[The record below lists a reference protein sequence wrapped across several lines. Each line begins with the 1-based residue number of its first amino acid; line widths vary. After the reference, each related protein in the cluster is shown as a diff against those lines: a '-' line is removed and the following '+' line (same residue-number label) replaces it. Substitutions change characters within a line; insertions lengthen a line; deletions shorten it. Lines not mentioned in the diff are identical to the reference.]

1 MTEIIDLGAH
11 RARPAPDL
19 TKTTPADTPSRTV
32 LEGVVI
38 PSDPPDANP
47 GGVPR
52 KVGSR
57 GVTRARVRRAVG
69 VTQHVITHERTRT
82 GARLVAR
89 HGAYVVGG
97 AGVLAKRAWDGRSAA
112 RYERMI
118 RIAEA
123 AGNSEEA
130 KEWEERGRAFRAAR
144 HQRRMDL
151 LTAPQRIAKGMV
163 VGTATAAG
171 GLLGLGTLLAIAEKD
186 PALVIAPIMGVIDA
200 IRWAVV
206 IVTIVWG
213 PALFLAPWLAFL
225 GLWNV
230 GRARGAAPQW
240 ALPAR
245 ERGDGEPITPSIVV
259 KALRDLGI
267 APLRNSIKAMED
279 NGAGMLSPI
288 VLAGCGVE
296 VDITLPSGSSTE
308 EVMNRRRK
316 LAENLGRHEH
326 EVHLSVAPA
335 ARTVRAWIAD
345 SGALDEPIGPSPLV
359 TDTDSTADYAKG
371 RAPWGV
377 DLRGDAAQVS
387 LYQRHMLITGLSNQ
401 GKTAS
406 LRALALWLAH
416 DTAVRFWIGD
426 LKGLGDW
433 RMFTGIAEVLIE
445 GPTDDHVID
454 VTEMV
459 EGGVEEMNRRLLAP
473 AGSTFPPLVI
483 IVDEAQ
489 VAYGS
494 AARDS
499 YTTDN
504 GTVRYGAPYGG
515 SKATSKYFQA
525 VKKIHDQGRAVSV
538 TIWEGTQ
545 DPTNE
550 NLPKRSRE
558 GNHIR
563 ASLVL
568 GTESQARMAL
578 GDNAIDAG
586 AAPHRLRQ
594 GLDKGV
600 VVVAGD
606 GIKLAPGQPSV
617 TVRTHYIDED
627 QAKEL
632 AARIKARRAG
642 VDTRTTA
649 DTGQA
654 EPVDHLA
661 DIAEVL
667 GDAKRLRTDEVR
679 HRLAALNPAV
689 YAHWT
694 AQDLTAVLTDAGAAP
709 YKSGGVMVVSAALVR
724 EAIDRRDNAD
734 EDAPDRDAE

>member
-1 MTEIIDLGAH
+1 MTEIIDLDER
-11 RARPAPDL
+11 RARARTPIPDL
-19 TKTTPADTPSRTV
+19 TKHDTATAAPEDAVPDPREA
-32 LEGVVI
+32 LEGAVI
-38 PSDPPDANP
+38 PSDIPGRGKTDA
-47 GGVPR
+47 G
-52 KVGSR
+52 
-57 GVTRARVRRAVG
+57 RAGARHAVRLRRAVG

-82 GARLVAR
+82 GARLMVRHSSYVA
-89 HGAYVVGG
+89 GG

-112 RYERMI
+112 RYERMM

-123 AGNSEEA
+123 AGNREDA
-130 KEWEERGRAFRAAR
+130 MEWEERGRAFRAAR

-151 LTAPQRIAKGMV
+151 LTAPQRLAKGMA
-163 VGTATAAG
+163 VGTAATAGA
-171 GLLGLGTLLAIAEKD
+171 LLGLGALLAVAEHD
-186 PALVIAPIMGVIDA
+186 PGMVIAPVVFTIDVV
-200 IRWAVV
+200 RWAV
-206 IVTIVWG
+206 IICGIVWG
-213 PALFLAPWLAFL
+213 PALWLAPWACFL
-225 GLWNV
+225 GLWNL
-230 GRARGAAPQW
+230 GRLRGAAPRW

-259 KALRDLGI
+259 TALRDLGI

-279 NGAGMLSPI
+279 SGAAMLSPI

-296 VDITLPSGSSTE
+296 LDITLPSGSSTE
-308 EVMNRRRK
+308 EVLARRRK

-335 ARTVRAWIAD
+335 ARTVRVWIAD

-359 TDTDSTADYAKG
+359 TDPDTSADYAKG

-377 DLRGDAAQVS
+377 DLRGDAALIS

-401 GKTAS
+401 GKTAAI
-406 LRALALWLAH
+406 RALALWLAH
-416 DTAVRFWIGD
+416 DPAVRFWIGD

-433 RMFTGIAEVLIE
+433 RMFDGIAEVLIE

-459 EGGVEEMNRRLLAP
+459 EAGVEEMNRRLLAP
-473 AGSTFPPLVI
+473 AGTPFPPLVI

-494 AARDS
+494 
-499 YTTDN
+499 
-504 GTVRYGAPYGG
+504 GAIGPDKRPYGG
-515 SKATSKYFQA
+515 SKATSRYFQA
-525 VKKIHDQGRAVSV
+525 VKKIHDQGRAVLV

-563 ASLVL
+563 SSLVL

-586 AAPHRLRQ
+586 AAPHKLRQ
-594 GLDKGV
+594 GLDKGT

-606 GIKLAPGQPSV
+606 GVKLAPGQPAI
-617 TVRTHYIDED
+617 TIRTHYIDGDE
-627 QAKEL
+627 AAEL
-632 AARIKARRAG
+632 ADRIKDRRAG
-642 VDTRTTA
+642 VDTRTAA
-649 DTGQA
+649 DSGDDK
-654 EPVDHLA
+654 PVDHLA
-661 DIAEVL
+661 DIGAVL
-667 GDAKRLRTDEVR
+667 GDAKRMRTDEVR
-679 HRLAALNPAV
+679 QRLAERNPREYRTWTPAAL
-689 YAHWT
+689 T
-694 AQDLTAVLTDAGAAP
+694 RVLDDVDAAP
-709 YKSGGVMVVSAALVR
+709 YKSGGVMVVSSNHVRAAL
-724 EAIDRRDNAD
+724 DRRAT
-734 EDAPDRDAE
+734 DAEAYADRD